1 MDFKDYYKIL
11 GVSEDADAAQI
22 KSAYRKLARKYHPDV
37 SKEENA
43 EERFKDVSEA
53 YEVLKDSEK
62 RAEYDQLRR
71 YGQGGGGDFRP
82 PPGWRSSADFSGG
95 GFTGAGEQ
103 PFSDFFESIFG
114 AGGFQRGQSQAGS
127 GFRGGQGGFSVKG
140 EDIHHHL
147 SVFLEEAFQGCEK
160 TLQLR
165 VPEPGPGGTQQVRK
179 RSLKVKVPAGVTHGQ
194 HIRLRGQGNP
204 GMGEGP
210 AGDLFLEIRIAPH
223 PHFRLDGRQL
233 HLTLPVAPWEA
244 ALGASVAVPTL
255 AGTVNLKVPAGSTA
269 GKKLRL
275 KGKGLPGNPPG
286 DQIVHLEIAMPP
298 KQTERSKELFQ
309 ALSEEVPFNPRDHLG
324 V

>member
-11 GVSEDADAAQI
+11 GVSEDADASQI

-71 YGQGGGGDFRP
+71 YGQSGGDFQP

-103 PFSDFFESIFG
+103 GFSDFFESIFG
-114 AGGFQRGQSQAGS
+114 AGGFQRGQSRAGP
-127 GFRGGQGGFSVKG
+127 GFRGGRGFSARG
-140 EDIHHHL
+140 EDIHNHL
-147 SVFLEEAFQGCEK
+147 SIFLEEAYQGCEK
-160 TLQLR
+160 TLKLQ
-165 VPEPGPGGTQQVRK
+165 VPEPGPGGGQRVRE
-179 RSLKVKVPAGVTHGQ
+179 RNLKVKVPAGVEHGK

-204 GMGEGP
+204 GVGDGP
-210 AGDLFLEIRIAPH
+210 PGDLFLEIRIAPH
-223 PHFRLDGRQL
+223 PHFKLDGRHL
-233 HLTLPVAPWEA
+233 HLLLPVAPWEA
-244 ALGASVAVPTL
+244 ALGATVAVPTL
-255 AGTVNLKVPAGSTA
+255 GGTVNLKVPAGSRQ

-275 KGKGLPGNPPG
+275 KGKGLPGNPAG
-286 DQIVHLEIAMPP
+286 DQIVQLEVAMPP
-298 KQTERSKELFQ
+298 KQTERSKELFR
-309 ALSEEVPFNPRDHLG
+309 ALSEEVPFNPREHLG